1 MEVRLYISVVGASSC
16 SEEVA
21 AVASELGRE
30 IAARGHVLVCG
41 GLAGVMEAVCRG
53 ANEAGGIT
61 VGILP
66 DIDRGRANRWL
77 TISIPT
83 DMGHARNTL
92 VALSGDAVIAV
103 SGGYGT
109 LSEISF
115 GLKLGKPVIGLHS
128 WRPDP
133 EGREETTVIEASTPE
148 EAVDLAEKLT
158 GSTSKRK
165 AHRPD

>member
-1 MEVRLYISVVGASSC
+1 MYISVVGASSC
-16 SEEVA
+16 GEEIA
-21 AVASELGRE
+21 AVAHELGRE
-30 IAARGHVLVCG
+30 IASRGHILICG

-53 ANEAGGIT
+53 AKEAGGIT

-66 DIDRGRANRWL
+66 DIDRSRANPWL

-83 DMGHARNTL
+83 DIGHARNTL
-92 VALSGDAVIAV
+92 VALSGDALIAV

-133 EGREETTVIEASTPE
+133 EGREDARVIEAAAPR

-158 GSTSKRK
+158 GSASGGK
-165 AHRPD
+165 ASRPY